1 MYILYDRFLHTEAL
15 CRAPLYKQCMH
26 VDRIMI
32 MQAGMPACMQYYNSS
47 SCLHF
52 VHQVVWKPLFF
63 IRSRCAM
70 ALNDPID
77 DVEMI
82 DDTSSTATI
91 EIEWTRWWNKPSE
104 HWPGYT
110 SWEVLRWWAKRT
122 RPWAMN
128 SFPLF
133 RYRYII
139 YLFGPLSASCQ
150 VG

>member
-1 MYILYDRFLHTEAL
+1 MYILYDRDFCTQEL
-15 CRAPLYKQCMH
+15 CAELLYMQQCMH

-32 MQAGMPACMQYYNSS
+32 MQAGMPACMQYYIYNYSS

-70 ALNDPID
+70 ALNDPTD

-91 EIEWTRWWNKPSE
+91 QIEWTRWWNKPSE

-122 RPWAMN
+122 RP
-128 SFPLF
+128 
-133 RYRYII
+133 
-139 YLFGPLSASCQ
+139 
-150 VG
+150 